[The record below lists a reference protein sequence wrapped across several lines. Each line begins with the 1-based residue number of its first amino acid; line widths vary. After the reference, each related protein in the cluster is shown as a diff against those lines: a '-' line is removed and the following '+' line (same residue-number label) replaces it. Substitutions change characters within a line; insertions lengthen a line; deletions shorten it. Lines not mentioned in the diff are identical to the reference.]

1 MFNFQCSIKRTA
13 MKKIL
18 SLLTIIT
25 IISIHSHSQ
34 GCSDAGFCSIHAI
47 KNNTAASAE
56 KDGNNND
63 ISIGFSF
70 GKGERSTSVYSPYIE
85 YTRSLTEKTSVT
97 GKISFAA
104 VTGELANTTG
114 LGDLFLSVNHAIDHN
129 KKWQKSFV
137 LGLKIP
143 FDQADIVR
151 KGIHL
156 PMPYQTSLG
165 TTDLV
170 LGVSYIRKAFGAT
183 LAVQQPLKKMNGN
196 RFLPSDYP
204 TVPLAGAYLPTNYFE
219 RKGDALLRLSYN
231 FDLKSKFSIRPS
243 LLGIYHLGN
252 DNYLDADKMQMEI
265 PKSSG
270 LTLNANVFLG
280 YKLASASALELTLG
294 TPFVVRTN
302 RPDGLT
308 RSFVAA
314 VEYKFSF

>member
-1 MFNFQCSIKRTA
+1 
-13 MKKIL
+13 MKKII
-18 SLLTIIT
+18 LLVILAA
-25 IISIHSHSQ
+25 IISVKPYAQ

-47 KNNTAASAE
+47 KNNTATSIE
-56 KDGNNND
+56 KDENNND
-63 ISIGFSF
+63 IAIGFSF
-70 GKGERSTSVYSPYIE
+70 GKGERSTSVYTPYIE
-85 YTRSLTEKTSVT
+85 YTRSITAQTSVT
-97 GKISFAA
+97 GKLSFSA
-104 VTGELANTTG
+104 VTGELANTSG
-114 LGDLFLSVNHAIDHN
+114 PGDLFLSVNHAIDHK
-129 KKWQKSFV
+129 KKWQKSFI

-143 FDQADIVR
+143 FDKADIV
-151 KGIHL
+151 KKAIHL

-170 LGVSYIRKAFGAT
+170 LGLSYIRNAFGAT
-183 LAVQQPLKKMNGN
+183 AALQQPLKKMNGN

-204 TVPLAGAYLPTNYFE
+204 SVPLAAAYLPTNYFE
-219 RKGDALLRLSYN
+219 RKGDALLRFSYN

-252 DNYLDADKMQMEI
+252 DSYLDGNKMRMEI

-270 LTLNANVFLG
+270 LTLNANVFVD
-280 YKLASASALELTLG
+280 YKLTETSALELTLG